1 MARKRVFETYVYVSN
16 LPVFIGSQRH
26 FVPIIILGFN
36 MHILMTSEVYSINPV
51 ALTIH
56 RMIIIRSNQKLVNH
70 TVTYKV

>member
-1 MARKRVFETYVYVSN
+1 MYIYN
-16 LPVFIGSQRH
+16 LPVLLGSQKH

-51 ALTIH
+51 VLTIH